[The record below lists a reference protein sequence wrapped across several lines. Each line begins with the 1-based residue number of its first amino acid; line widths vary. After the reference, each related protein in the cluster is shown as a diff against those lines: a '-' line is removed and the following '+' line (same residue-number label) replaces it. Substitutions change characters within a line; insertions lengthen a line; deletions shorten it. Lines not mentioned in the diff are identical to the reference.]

1 MLDTI
6 EETASRPEPT
16 RDDVSVR
23 GRAALEAY
31 VQDVLF
37 NPSNRDGS
45 RFRGEFLAWR
55 DPSAR
60 DFLRQELLNAAA
72 RWSPQAAG
80 WQRREVAGAVCFSGQ
95 IGELKTTLTFAG
107 AADPRIDLDLE

>member
-1 MLDTI
+1 VLDTI
-6 EETASRPEPT
+6 EQAASRPEPAH
-16 RDDVSVR
+16 DDVSMR

-55 DPSAR
+55 DPSSR

-72 RWSPQAAG
+72 SWSPQADG
-80 WQRREVAGAVCFSGQ
+80 WQRSEVAGAVCFSGH
-95 IGELKTTLTFAG
+95 ICELKTTMTFAG
-107 AADPRIDLDLE
+107 AADPRVDLDLE